1 MQRAGAV
8 APLTTLLLSS
18 SSVEVKQHLSLTLA
32 HVARGAWRP
41 VFNVGGFQALLD
53 VLAVGTD
60 AVQQDVMGSVAELME
75 DVHQRRALLSDLNS
89 ISAIVGLLSSPNLKT
104 QVRGRGRTSVRS

>member
-1 MQRAGAV
+1 MADARRVERELLVLAWLGLGLRSALGLELRVPAVLRGADV
-8 APLTTLLLSS
+8 PHPTPNPSPNPS
-18 SSVEVKQHLSLTLA
+18 PSPNPNPNQVKQHLSLTLA

-60 AVQQDVMGSVAELME
+60 AVQQAAS
-75 DVHQRRALLSDLNS
+75 
-89 ISAIVGLLSSPNLKT
+89 
-104 QVRGRGRTSVRS
+104 

>member
-1 MQRAGAV
+1 M
-8 APLTTLLLSS
+8 
-18 SSVEVKQHLSLTLA
+18 
-32 HVARGAWRP
+32 ARGAWRP